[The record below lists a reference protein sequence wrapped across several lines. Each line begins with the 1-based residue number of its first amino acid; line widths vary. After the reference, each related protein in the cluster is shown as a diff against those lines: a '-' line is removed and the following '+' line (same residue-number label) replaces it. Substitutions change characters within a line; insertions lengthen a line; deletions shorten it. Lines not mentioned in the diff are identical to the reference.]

1 MITIRAS
8 VLLAVSLFICT
19 GCSKGEPPM
28 SSAAPKT
35 LSAFT
40 SLSGGFSQAIA
51 PGGQLVTLNS
61 GAGATWWEGDRPVT
75 AELPPNIPVD
85 GARWTADGKS
95 LRVGL
100 GTIDFKSRAWRADP
114 ALASWGAAGPQG
126 QAAVREAA
134 WFSNT
139 LHVALLLETRTPQGK
154 RTTEVVV
161 ISAADGKER
170 GRRELEGATALI
182 ASDDRVL
189 VAAKEPVV
197 LDLDANVVATP
208 SSMPLSVTR
217 VREGAGMFAALGAAG
232 DVALIR
238 PADGVVVATWDVNAV
253 DVVPV
258 PKGAVAVDFEGNVRV
273 GCLQG
278 NALRNVGEGASGV
291 SGAVIQLVD
300 SRIVV
305 AGAGADPVRV
315 STFTNPCR

>member
-1 MITIRAS
+1 M
-8 VLLAVSLFICT
+8 
-19 GCSKGEPPM
+19 
-28 SSAAPKT
+28 
-35 LSAFT
+35 
-40 SLSGGFSQAIA
+40 
-51 PGGQLVTLNS
+51 NS
-61 GAGATWWEGDRPVT
+61 GAGATWWERDRPVT

-95 LRVGL
+95 PRVGL
-100 GTIDFKSRAWRADP
+100 GTIDLKARAWRADP
-114 ALASWGAAGPQG
+114 GLASWGAPGPQG

-134 WFSNT
+134 WFTNT
-139 LHVALLLETRTPQGK
+139 VHVALLLETRTPQGK

-161 ISAADGKER
+161 VTAADGKVR
-170 GRRELEGATALI
+170 GRRELEGACALI

-197 LDLDANVVATP
+197 LDLDANVVARP
-208 SSMPLSVTR
+208 AMPLSVTR

-232 DVALIR
+232 DVALVR
-238 PADGVVVATWDVNAV
+238 PTDGVVIATWDVNAV

-278 NALRNVGEGASGV
+278 NALRNVGEVASGV

-315 STFTNPCR
+315 ATFTNPCR